1 MREVNSLF
9 LFKNS
14 FLLQT
19 IVGSIFMNNIQYMEV
34 PSNVLTG
41 KDLDYL
47 SDMFQ
52 WNYGAYKQMKNS
64 VGQVTDQ
71 EIVTVMDKAAGVF
84 DQNLNTVLS
93 ILGGAGV
100 E

>member
-1 MREVNSLF
+1 
-9 LFKNS
+9 
-14 FLLQT
+14 
-19 IVGSIFMNNIQYMEV
+19 MNNIQYMEV
-34 PSNVLTG
+34 PSNILTG

-52 WNYGAYKQMKNS
+52 WNYGAYKKMKNS

-71 EIVTVMDKAAGVF
+71 EIVTVMDKTAEIF
-84 DQNLNTVLS
+84 NQNLDTVLS
-93 ILGGAGV
+93 ILGGVGV

>member
-1 MREVNSLF
+1 
-9 LFKNS
+9 
-14 FLLQT
+14 
-19 IVGSIFMNNIQYMEV
+19 MNNIQYMEV

>member
-1 MREVNSLF
+1 
-9 LFKNS
+9 
-14 FLLQT
+14 
-19 IVGSIFMNNIQYMEV
+19 MNNIQYMEV

-47 SDMFQ
+47 SDMFE
-52 WNYGAYKQMKNS
+52 WNYGAYKKMKNS

-71 EIVTVMDKAAGVF
+71 EIVTVMDKAASIF

-93 ILGGAGV
+93 ILGGV
-100 E
+100 SSE